1 MYKLR
6 NYLLCAFT
14 AILLFFA
21 AFAAEGAFVMKKYAL
36 VPETYKY
43 ILKLNGSYEKAYNEL
58 CKQFESEEN
67 ATGIPASVYTDAVTE
82 EVLHSMIDSQI
93 DSAFDCIYGNAPT
106 VENTSS
112 EEQLKVL
119 KTSIEKFFDEYAKSI
134 NYQKDEAYFQKL
146 DSVYASASEK
156 VTDTAD
162 VYQLNKIAKAG
173 FINTASK
180 LVRYSDKICYAA
192 FGITGFLLLVLIIA
206 NIKGIS
212 GFFYWMSISFGSVSA
227 LMVAGSIGLKH
238 SHYFNRFAIKA
249 QHIYSS
255 ITGACYYYTDL
266 LLMINA
272 AVLAVSV
279 ISMIIFWVAGRKKVS
294 VQ

>member
-6 NYLLCAFT
+6 NYLLCAVT

-36 VPETYKY
+36 VPDTYKS

-67 ATGIPASVYTDAVTE
+67 ATGIPASVYTGAVTQD
-82 EVLHSMIDSQI
+82 VFSSLIDSQI
-93 DSAFDCIYGNAPT
+93 DSAFNCINGNAPT
-106 VENTSS
+106 IENTVS
-112 EEQLKVL
+112 EEELKVL
-119 KTSIEKFFDEYAKSI
+119 KTSIEGFFEEYAKSI
-134 NYQKDEAYFQKL
+134 GYQKDEVYFQKI

-156 VTDTAD
+156 ITDTAD
-162 VYQLNKIAKAG
+162 VFQLNKIAKAG
-173 FINTASK
+173 FINAASK
-180 LVRYSDKICYAA
+180 LVKYSDKIFIAA
-192 FGITGFLLLVLIIA
+192 FGVTGFLLLVLLIA

-227 LMVAGSIGLKH
+227 IIVAGSIWLKH
-238 SHYFNRFAIKA
+238 SEYFNRFAIKA

-266 LLMINA
+266 LLMINV
-272 AVLAVSV
+272 AVLAFSV
-279 ISMIIFWVAGRKKVS
+279 ISMIIFWIAGRKKVS